1 MPIFHK
7 EIIWR
12 HILRLIIIIIFDL
25 SVGIITSWMEEVP
38 EETIDTVKVDVS
50 ANNDELSLWVHL
62 EMKKV
67 SMKLDIGWSV
77 LRMVGC
83 LYQSN

>member
-1 MPIFHK
+1 
-7 EIIWR
+7 
-12 HILRLIIIIIFDL
+12 
-25 SVGIITSWMEEVP
+25 MEEVS

-67 SMKLDIGWSV
+67 SMKRSWIL
-77 LRMVGC
+77 VG
-83 LYQSN
+83 QF